1 MPQQHEVIK
10 WDRNRLL
17 TWKDFQGKPQKDSDV
32 AATTA
37 SGVFYS
43 IKYGTK
49 GSEVRVVVDVY
60 AYFSPRQSWYHK
72 DMADDHLLS
81 HEQLHFDITELYARK
96 LRKKIATYSFTQDA
110 DKEMKVLFNRAMKS
124 LDSVQD
130 IYDVQTDYSRNDTLQ
145 YQWKSNIEAQLSLYS
160 SY

>member
-1 MPQQHEVIK
+1 M
-10 WDRNRLL
+10 
-17 TWKDFQGKPQKDSDV
+17 
-32 AATTA
+32 
-37 SGVFYS
+37 YS
-43 IKYGTK
+43 IVLNMEQR

-124 LDSVQD
+124 LVLFKIFMMSKLT
-130 IYDVQTDYSRNDTLQ
+130 ILEMIR
-145 YQWKSNIEAQLSLYS
+145 SNTNGKVILKHN
-160 SY
+160 